1 MEEMTLQPHKIMLV
15 DGMSLL
21 FRGYYALANRGPMY
35 AKNGYP
41 TNAIYGFMQY
51 FFDAIGTF
59 TPTHIICCWDMGAKT
74 FRNEKFP
81 DYKANRGEAPD
92 DLLPQFEL
100 VKEMVEALGVPNIGV
115 PGYEADDVIGSLSRT
130 FAKEAQ
136 IIILTGD
143 HDALQLIEENVHV
156 AIMKKGLSNYKV
168 YTLDVLHAE
177 KGLSPIQMIDVKG
190 LMGDASDN
198 YPGVKGIGEKTAI
211 KLITEYETIENLL
224 ANVDKLT
231 PALRKKITENI
242 DMLHMSRELATIA
255 CDVQHEMTLD
265 GCVWCIDMEHAQQKF
280 AEYEIHRLLNRL
292 AEHTIR

>member
-1 MEEMTLQPHKIMLV
+1 MTLQPHKIMLV

-21 FRGYYALANRGPMY
+21 FRGYYALVNRGPMY

-59 TPTHIICCWDMGAKT
+59 APTHIICCWDMGAKT

-100 VKEMVEALGVPNIGV
+100 VKEMVEALGVRNIGV
-115 PGYEADDVIGSLSRT
+115 PGYEADDIIGSLSRT

-242 DMLHMSRELATIA
+242 DMLHLSRELATIA

-265 GCVWCIDMEHAQQKF
+265 GCAWCIDMEHAHQKF

-292 AEHTIR
+292 VEYTDTAR